1 MSEQLSLS
9 AETRDR
15 VGKGASRALR
25 REGRVPAVIYGN
37 KADPV
42 SIHVEEKAL
51 VKALMTGHFFNSVV
65 MIDGAAKSAVRT
77 LPKDVAFDPVSD
89 RPVHVDFLRI
99 SEHAKVTVAV
109 PVVFTDEDESRGMT
123 RGGVLNVVRHDLEL
137 TCDAAEIPESIEIS
151 LKGLDI
157 GDTIHISDVK
167 LPKGVESAIDD
178 RDFTI
183 ATLIAPSA
191 MKSDVQEALAED
203 AALAE
208 AAAEEQQAEV
218 AAAEEET
225 ATEGEAAEGETPS
238 EASDE
243 GETKGE

>member
-15 VGKGASRALR
+15 VGKGASRSLR

-37 KADPV
+37 KQDPV

-65 MIDGAAKSAVRT
+65 MIDGAAKAAVRT
-77 LPKDVAFDPVSD
+77 LPKDVAFDPVTD

-109 PVVFTDEDESRGMT
+109 PVVFIDEDDSRGMT

-137 TCDAAEIPESIEIS
+137 VCDAAEIPEQIEIS

-157 GDTIHISDVK
+157 GDSIHISNVK
-167 LPKGVESAIDD
+167 LPKGVTSAIDD

-183 ATLIAPSA
+183 ATMIAPSA

-218 AAAEEET
+218 AAEDEA
-225 ATEGEAAEGETPS
+225 AVEGEA

-243 GETKGE
+243 GEAKGE